1 MYDIVNTS
9 PFIEHPI
16 VDIAQFD
23 AHEFDITIFEEEQP
37 SNFLNG
43 GIFQKEL
50 YCKCLLHKLF
60 TLTKSKI
67 KPFIK
72 YQCDQMKEPIVWL
85 NKLEKLIDLNRELY
99 DEKDQVVRFEKA

>member
-9 PFIEHPI
+9 PFLEHPI
-16 VDIAQFD
+16 VDISQFD

-43 GIFQKEL
+43 GVFQKEL

-67 KPFIK
+67 KPLLILFS
-72 YQCDQMKEPIVWL
+72 L
-85 NKLEKLIDLNRELY
+85 NALAYIELKDLLY
-99 DEKDQVVRFEKA
+99 LN